1 MSRILLLALALAST
15 SGMAPAA
22 AMAQAE
28 DARLEVPEDARRY
41 LDYYMSRFRLA
52 WSSGNAEE
60 TDAVGGRL
68 MWSMA
73 PLVPSWNTP
82 WLDRALLGGYVAHT
96 SEDVDRME
104 ILRFGAQMDFIVTP
118 EPLAGRIEP
127 LVSLAAGAV
136 RVTEPGIQWR
146 SVPYIVPDGQ
156 GERGIGAAPP
166 LMLEASLPERT
177 HTRPSLT
184 PGIGARIRLLPGLSL
199 RTDARRVIDFR
210 DGATGNLELSGGISV
225 GTE

>member
-1 MSRILLLALALAST
+1 MSRIVMLALALALT
-15 SGMAPAA
+15 SGIVPAVVA
-22 AMAQAE
+22 AQANG
-28 DARLEVPEDARRY
+28 ARLEAPESSRRY
-41 LDYYMSRFRLA
+41 LDYYMSRFRLG
-52 WSSGNAEE
+52 WSSEDSEG

-73 PLVPSWNTP
+73 PLVSFWDTP

-96 SEDVDRME
+96 PEDADRME
-104 ILRFGAQMDFIVTP
+104 VMRFGAQMDFIVTP
-118 EPLAGRIEP
+118 MPLAGRIEP

-136 RVTEPGIQWR
+136 RVTEPGIHWR
-146 SVPYIVPDGQ
+146 SVPYLLVDEQ
-156 GERGIGAAPP
+156 GERRLGTAPSP
-166 LMLEASLPERT
+166 MLEASLPDRT
-177 HTRPSLT
+177 HTSPSLT

-225 GTE
+225 GTG